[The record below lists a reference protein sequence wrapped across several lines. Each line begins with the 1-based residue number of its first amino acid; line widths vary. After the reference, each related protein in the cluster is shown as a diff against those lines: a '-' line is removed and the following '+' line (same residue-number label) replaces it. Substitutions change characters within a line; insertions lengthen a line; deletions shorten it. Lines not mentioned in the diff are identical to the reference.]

1 MLAVAGL
8 FKLSSWRVSQKL
20 LRQQARPNES
30 VWQTVLR
37 SADPSVFTVFVADS
51 AALAGIA
58 IAVLGVWLSHT
69 SDNPIFDPIASILIG
84 LVLVV
89 AAAVWTRK
97 CDGLLV
103 GESVDRERILQLQKI
118 INADAAVRSVRQLLT
133 MQLDHGNVS
142 LTAAVRF
149 GRHLDL
155 DQVEQAIARLKRA
168 VKRKLT
174 AIQHLF
180 FESGTLRTLQ

>member
-20 LRQQARPNES
+20 LRQQTRPNES

-58 IAVLGVWLSHT
+58 IAVLGVCLSHT

-84 LVLVV
+84 LVLLV
-89 AAAVWTRK
+89 AAPCWPESAAGYSLAKVWIASKSCNYKKSLAR
-97 CDGLLV
+97 
-103 GESVDRERILQLQKI
+103 
-118 INADAAVRSVRQLLT
+118 
-133 MQLDHGNVS
+133 MQLCKVSGNC
-142 LTAAVRF
+142 
-149 GRHLDL
+149 
-155 DQVEQAIARLKRA
+155 
-168 VKRKLT
+168 
-174 AIQHLF
+174 
-180 FESGTLRTLQ
+180 